1 MKRNGEFERIDLAAD
16 PDIQISDDGRKIEFY
31 LETWFD
37 VDAKFG
43 TDTRYD
49 DDAWINLYAVYDP
62 YTQALEVMYI
72 IDRPDDAEV
81 HAYEPTKGEADL
93 IVQLLNEKIYELYK
107 ETPLEF
113 CEFAA

>member
-1 MKRNGEFERIDLAAD
+1 MKLNGEFERIDLAVD

-37 VDAKFG
+37 VDTKFG
-43 TDTRYD
+43 TNTRYD
-49 DDAWINLYAVYDP
+49 YDTWVNLYAVYEP
-62 YTQALEVMYI
+62 YVKTLSVIYI
-72 IDRPDDAEV
+72 IDRPDDAEI

-107 ETPLEF
+107 ETPVEF
-113 CEFAA
+113 CESAA